1 MRTGRGFT
9 LIELLV
15 VIAII
20 AILAAI
26 LFPVFAQA
34 REKARQTSC
43 LSNLNQLAKGII
55 AYMTD
60 YDNYIITSFA
70 TSVWDPFSTPL
81 NNSNTRIWP
90 ALILP
95 YTKNKDIFLC
105 PNVPPGEARYTEG
118 WTDDPANGIWG
129 RGWLPYGL
137 NMGIAGNWF
146 WLRGGQVIARM
157 TPNTAMIKEPAKT
170 VLLADSFSG
179 PTAPPYN
186 CRGYVVDNLCV
197 HGCSGS
203 DPRLPMGPSPACA
216 PAAVQAGIVGAAYAS
231 LGPRHPRY
239 EGLNIAFV
247 DGHAKWFP
255 VKAVVPN
262 RTPAE
267 LPPQCRGDASLI
279 RDANAAGLRW
289 LLFNDCF

>member
-1 MRTGRGFT
+1 MRVGRGFT

-43 LSNLNQLAKGII
+43 LSNLNQLSKGIL

-60 YDNYIITSFA
+60 YDNYIVPSFV
-70 TSVWDPFSTPL
+70 TSVWDPFTTPL
-81 NNSNTRIWP
+81 TNDNTRIWTVVVQ
-90 ALILP
+90 P
-95 YTKNKDIFLC
+95 YVKNKEVFLC
-105 PNVPPGEARYTEG
+105 PNVTESDARYVEA
-118 WTDDPANGIWG
+118 WADNPAQGIYG
-129 RGWLPYGL
+129 RGWLPYGM
-137 NMGIAGNWF
+137 NIGVAGNWF
-146 WLRGGQVIARM
+146 WRRDGETIARM
-157 TPNTAMIKEPAKT
+157 VPNTAMIKEPARM
-170 VLLADSFSG
+170 VLLADSYSG
-179 PTAPPYN
+179 PTGAPYN

-197 HGCSGS
+197 HGCSGT
-203 DPRLPMGPSPACA
+203 DPRLGQGPNPPCA
-216 PAAVQAGIVGAAYAS
+216 PAAVQAGLVGATYVS
-231 LGPRHPRY
+231 LGPRHPKF
-239 EGLNIAFV
+239 EGVTIAFV

-262 RTPAE
+262 RTPAQ
-267 LPPQCRGDASLI
+267 LPQQCAGDANLI

-289 LLFNDCF
+289 VLFNDCF